1 MNTTVE
7 SFANR
12 MLDILNSGSLALM
25 ISIGH
30 RTGLFNTMASLSPST
45 SLQIA
50 RIAGLQERYVREWL
64 GAMVTGRIV
73 DYDPIADTYTL
84 PPEHAASLTR
94 AATPN
99 NMALFMQYVPL
110 LGAVEDGIVE
120 CFRHGGGVSY
130 AAYPRFQQ
138 VMAEESSQTVAAALV
153 DAILPLAPSVI
164 AALQNGTEVLDVGCG
179 RGHALN
185 IMAKAFPQ
193 SHFTGYDFS
202 KEGVA
207 AGKAEAQAW
216 GLTNVQFAV
225 KDIAMMDDQGRYGLI
240 TAFDAIHDQAKPR
253 EVLKRVATALRPD
266 GVFLMQDIDASSHV
280 HKNLDHPM
288 APMLY
293 TISCMHCM
301 TVSLA
306 LNGEGLGAMWGEEK
320 ARDLLLEAGFTQ
332 VQVERLPHDFQNC
345 YFIATKGGYEHDI
358 RQ

>member
-1 MNTTVE
+1 MSQIIDQTKADA
-7 SFANR
+7 FANH
-12 MLDILNSGSLALM
+12 MLTVLNHGALALM
-25 ISIGH
+25 LSIGH
-30 RTGLFNTMASLSPST
+30 RTGLFDTMASLPSST
-45 SLQIA
+45 SAQVA
-50 RIAGLQERYVREWL
+50 RASGLQERYVREWL

-73 DYDPIADTYTL
+73 DYDASTDTYYL

-99 NMALFMQYVPL
+99 NMAMFMQYIPL

-120 CFRHGGGVSY
+120 CFRHGGGVPY
-130 AAYPRFQQ
+130 AAYPRFQH
-138 VMAEESSQTVAAALV
+138 VMAEESSQTVAAALL
-153 DAILPLAPSVI
+153 DAILPLAPQVVT
-164 AALQNGTEVLDVGCG
+164 ALQQGIEVLDVGCG

-185 IMAKAFPQ
+185 VMAKAFPHSQ
-193 SHFTGYDFS
+193 FTGYDFS

-207 AGKAEAQAW
+207 AGKAEAQSW

-225 KDIAMMDDQGRYGLI
+225 KDMATMDEHERYGLI

-253 EVLKRVATALRPD
+253 EVLKRIAAALRPD

-306 LNGEGLGAMWGEEK
+306 LNGEGLGAMWGEEQ
-320 ARDLLLEAGFTQ
+320 ARQLLAEAGFSH
-332 VQVERLPHDFQNC
+332 VEVKRLPHDVQNS
-345 YFIATKGGYEHDI
+345 YFIATK
-358 RQ
+358 